1 MKNTKDLDLTFRIE
15 DIEANS
21 ADVYEGNYN
30 FVIWYNE
37 KGVGCTDDYNIVV
50 NADIENDIDYD
61 SFSIHWVSINSI
73 EVYDE
78 NDKPSDLEVDKELV
92 AKFIQNSE
100 KFYNYVSDLLEGLAE
115 SSRVEAQLSNLESRQ
130 SDIYFDLK

>member
-100 KFYNYVSDLLEGLAE
+100 KFYSYVSDLLEGLAE
-115 SSRVEAQLSNLESRQ
+115 SSRVESQLSNLESRQ
-130 SDIYFDLK
+130 SDIYLNLK

>member
-37 KGVGCTDDYNIVV
+37 KGVGCADDYNIVV
-50 NADIENDIDYD
+50 NADIENDIDYE

-100 KFYNYVSDLLEGLAE
+100 KFYNYVGDLLEGLAE
-115 SSRVEAQLSNLESRQ
+115 SSRVESQLSNLESRQ
-130 SDIYFDLK
+130 SDIYLNLK

>member
-78 NDKPSDLEVDKELV
+78 NDKPSGLEVDKELV

>member
-50 NADIENDIDYD
+50 NADVENDIDYD
-61 SFSIHWVSINSI
+61 SFSINWVSINSI

-92 AKFIQNSE
+92 AKFIENSE

-115 SSRVEAQLSNLESRQ
+115 DSKVESQISKMESQ
-130 SDIYFDLK
+130 QNDIYLNLK

>member
-21 ADVYEGNYN
+21 ADIYEGNYN

-37 KGVGCTDDYNIVV
+37 KGVGCADDYNIVV

-130 SDIYFDLK
+130 SDIYFNLK